1 MMVYDSFLKRF
12 GLTKTGA
19 AKEVGLLLGL
29 SDRTVRLWRK
39 DFLTNDGDFSE
50 DGWGKYKDS

>member
-1 MMVYDSFLKRF
+1 MINYIKRF

-39 DFLTNDGDFSE
+39 DFLTNDGNFSE
-50 DGWGKYKDS
+50 DGWGKYDR